1 MYFVYFLS
9 TTPPNHPK
17 LKNLEYS
24 IIDHFLIILQ
34 VALLHSSPILSPT
47 QCEENTMA
55 GFKALKGEGHWPTL
69 LAAFLYFDFS
79 FMVWT
84 MLGPLST
91 EINEALVASGA
102 MAMSAG
108 EKATL
113 LSLPILSGALLR
125 ILLGFGVDKFGAKKT
140 ALISQAIVI
149 SALFFTYFQAE
160 SITYNQ
166 LLVVALGLGFAG
178 ASFAV
183 ALPQAGQWY
192 PPKLQGVVLGIA
204 GAGNIGVVIDF
215 LFAPKIA
222 EHYGWDAVFLVGGVL
237 SSIIFVAYMFMA
249 KDAPENVYK
258 ANPKK
263 LNDYGKL
270 LKDKD
275 TWWFNL
281 FYAISFGGFVG
292 FAGYMK
298 VYLMNTYSTE
308 MADLGMAWLAEE
320 NVKVMA
326 GYFGALCIFAG
337 AILRPIG
344 GAVADKMGG
353 IKSLYIFF
361 GMVAT
366 LAVINA
372 LIELPFAAAIL
383 VLFLIMANL
392 GMAKGAVFQ
401 LVPQRF
407 GKDIGIMTGIIGAAG
422 GLGGTA
428 LIKTLGWSKGA
439 FDGYTAG
446 FLIFAGVVFLAIA
459 GISFV
464 KTRWRTTWGAAAGG
478 RI

>member
-1 MYFVYFLS
+1 
-9 TTPPNHPK
+9 
-17 LKNLEYS
+17 
-24 IIDHFLIILQ
+24 
-34 VALLHSSPILSPT
+34 
-47 QCEENTMA
+47 MA
-55 GFKALKGEGHWPTL
+55 GFKDLKGEGHAPTL
-69 LAAFLYFDFS
+69 FMAFLYFDIS

-91 EINEALVASGA
+91 EISEALALGGHI
-102 MAMSAG
+102 MTAG

-113 LSLPILSGALLR
+113 LSLPILSGAILR
-125 ILLGFGVDKFGAKKT
+125 IVLGFGVDKLGPKKT
-140 ALISQAIVI
+140 ALMAQSVVI
-149 SALFFTYFQAE
+149 ASLLTAFFMGDG
-160 SITYNQ
+160 ITYNM
-166 LLVVALGLGFAG
+166 LLIVALGLGFAG

-222 EHYGWDAVFLVGGVL
+222 ELWGWASVFGVGAAMASVTF
-237 SSIIFVAYMFMA
+237 IAYAFLA
-249 KDAPENVYK
+249 KDAPPEVYQ

-263 LNDYGKL
+263 LKDYGKL

-275 TWWFNL
+275 TWWFSL

-298 VYLMNTYSTE
+298 VYLMNTYQ
-308 MADLGMAWLAEE
+308 ADMSAFGLDFLDEG
-320 NVKVMA
+320 NVKVVA

-337 AILRPIG
+337 AVLRPVG
-344 GAVADKMGG
+344 GSVADRMGG
-353 IKSLYIFF
+353 IKSLYIFY
-361 GMVAT
+361 GMVA
-366 LAVINA
+366 LLVVISA
-372 LIELPFAAAIL
+372 LIELPFYIAIL

-392 GMAKGAVFQ
+392 GMANGAVFQ

-407 GKDIGIMTGIIGAAG
+407 GKDIGIMTGIVGCAG

-428 LIKTLGWSKGA
+428 LIQTLGWSKGA
-439 FDGYTAG
+439 FDGYSAG
-446 FLIFAGVVFLAIA
+446 FLIFAGVVLIAIA

>member
-1 MYFVYFLS
+1 
-9 TTPPNHPK
+9 
-17 LKNLEYS
+17 
-24 IIDHFLIILQ
+24 
-34 VALLHSSPILSPT
+34 
-47 QCEENTMA
+47 MA
-55 GFKALKGEGHWPTL
+55 GFKDLKGEGHAPTL
-69 LAAFLYFDFS
+69 FMAFLYFDMS

-91 EINEALVASGA
+91 EISEALALSGHI
-102 MAMSAG
+102 MTAG

-113 LSLPILSGALLR
+113 LSLPILSGAILR
-125 ILLGFGVDKFGAKKT
+125 IVLGFGVDKLGPKKT
-140 ALISQAIVI
+140 ALLAQSVVIV
-149 SALFFTYFQAE
+149 SLLTAFFMGDG
-160 SITYNQ
+160 ITYNA
-166 LLVVALGLGFAG
+166 LLIVALGLGFAG

-222 EHYGWDAVFLVGGVL
+222 ELWGWASVFGVGAAMAIVTF
-237 SSIIFVAYMFMA
+237 IAYAFLA
-249 KDAPENVYK
+249 KDAPSEVYQ

-263 LNDYGKL
+263 LKDYGKL

-275 TWWFNL
+275 TWWFSL

-292 FAGYMK
+292 LAGYMK
-298 VYLMNTYSTE
+298 VYLMNTYQ
-308 MADLGMAWLAEE
+308 ADMSAFGLDFLDEG
-320 NVKVMA
+320 NVKVVA

-337 AILRPIG
+337 AILRPVG
-344 GAVADKMGG
+344 GGIADKMGG
-353 IKSLYIFF
+353 IKSLYIFY
-361 GMVAT
+361 GMVAI
-366 LAVINA
+366 LVSISA
-372 LIELPFAAAIL
+372 LIELPFYVAIL

-392 GMAKGAVFQ
+392 GMANGAVFQ

-407 GKDIGIMTGIIGAAG
+407 GKDIGIMTGIVGCAG

-428 LIKTLGWSKGA
+428 LIQTLGWSKGA
-439 FDGYTAG
+439 FDGYSAG
-446 FLIFAGVVFLAIA
+446 FLIFVAVVLIAIA

>member
-1 MYFVYFLS
+1 MPALS
-9 TTPPNHPK
+9 I
-17 LKNLEYS
+17 YY
-24 IIDHFLIILQ
+24 DHINFKGKK
-34 VALLHSSPILSPT
+34 
-47 QCEENTMA
+47 MA
-55 GFKALKGEGHWPTL
+55 GFKALRGQGHTPTL
-69 LAAFLYFDFS
+69 FMAFLYFDMS

-91 EINEALVASGA
+91 EISEALALAGH
-102 MAMSAG
+102 MMTEG

-125 ILLGFGVDKFGAKKT
+125 ILLGFGVDKLGAKAT
-140 ALISQAIVI
+140 ALMAQFVVIV
-149 SALFFTYFQAE
+149 ALLAAYFMGE
-160 SITYNQ
+160 SITYSA
-166 LLVVALGLGFAG
+166 LLIVALGLGFAG

-192 PPKLQGVVLGIA
+192 PPKSQGIVLGLA

-222 EHYGWDAVFLVGGVL
+222 ELWGWEVVFLVGAVMAIGVF
-237 SSIIFVAYMFMA
+237 IAYIFIA
-249 KDAPENVYK
+249 KNAPESVYR
-258 ANPKK
+258 ARPKK
-263 LNDYGKL
+263 LSDYGKL

-281 FYAISFGGFVG
+281 FYAVSFGGFVG

-298 VYLMNTYSTE
+298 VYLMNVYQLDMGVIGLDILDE
-308 MADLGMAWLAEE
+308 G
-320 NVKVMA
+320 NVKVVA

-337 AILRPIG
+337 AVLRPVG
-344 GAVADKMGG
+344 GAIADKMGG

-361 GMVAT
+361 GTVVVLAALNATVA
-366 LAVINA
+366 
-372 LIELPFAAAIL
+372 LPFWLAIV

-392 GMAKGAVFQ
+392 GMANGAVFQ

-422 GLGGTA
+422 GLGGTL

-439 FDGYTAG
+439 FDGYAAG
-446 FLIFAGVVFLAIA
+446 FMIFAAVILVAIS
-459 GISFV
+459 GISLV
-464 KTRWRTTWGAAAGG
+464 KTRWRTTWGVHSGG
-478 RI
+478 II

>member
-1 MYFVYFLS
+1 
-9 TTPPNHPK
+9 
-17 LKNLEYS
+17 
-24 IIDHFLIILQ
+24 
-34 VALLHSSPILSPT
+34 
-47 QCEENTMA
+47 MA
-55 GFKALKGEGHWPTL
+55 GFKALKGQGHWPTL
-69 LAAFLYFDFS
+69 MAAFLYFDFS

-91 EINEALVASGA
+91 EIGEALALGGFV
-102 MAMSAG
+102 MSAAQ
-108 EKATL
+108 KATL
-113 LSLPILSGALLR
+113 LSIPILAGALLR
-125 ILLGFGVDKFGAKKT
+125 ILLGFGVDKFGAKTT

-149 SALFFTYFQAE
+149 GVLFYAYFRGAG
-160 SITYNQ
+160 ITYNE
-166 LLVVALGLGFAG
+166 LLIVAFGLGFAG

-222 EHYGWDAVFLVGGVL
+222 ELWGWESVFLVGAFL
-237 SSIIFVAYMFMA
+237 SSIIFIAYMFMA
-249 KDAPENVYK
+249 KDAPAEVYTPR
-258 ANPKK
+258 PKK
-263 LNDYGKL
+263 LKDYLKL
-270 LKDKD
+270 LRDKD

-281 FYAISFGGFVG
+281 FYAVSFGGFVG

-298 VYLMNTYSTE
+298 VYLMNTYQ
-308 MADLGMAWLAEE
+308 ADMSAFGQDILDED
-320 NVKVMA
+320 NVKVVA

-337 AILRPIG
+337 AVLRPVG
-344 GAVADKMGG
+344 GAIADKMGG
-353 IKSLYIFF
+353 IKSLYLFF
-361 GMVAT
+361 GTVAVMA
-366 LAVINA
+366 LVNA
-372 LIELPFAAAIL
+372 FITLPFNVAIL

-392 GMAKGAVFQ
+392 GMANGAVFQ

-439 FDGYTAG
+439 FDGYSAG
-446 FLIFAGVVFLAIA
+446 FMIFALVVVLALS

-464 KTRWRTTWGAAAGG
+464 KTRWRTTWGITAGG

>member
-1 MYFVYFLS
+1 
-9 TTPPNHPK
+9 
-17 LKNLEYS
+17 
-24 IIDHFLIILQ
+24 
-34 VALLHSSPILSPT
+34 
-47 QCEENTMA
+47 MA
-55 GFKALKGEGHWPTL
+55 GLKALKGQGHTPTL
-69 LAAFLYFDFS
+69 FMAFLYFDMS

-91 EINEALVASGA
+91 EITEALALSGHI
-102 MAMSAG
+102 MSAG

-125 ILLGFGVDKFGAKKT
+125 ILLGFGVDKLGAKLT
-140 ALISQAIVI
+140 ALLSQGVVI
-149 SALFFTYFQAE
+149 MALFMAYLLGDA
-160 SITYNQ
+160 ITYTQ
-166 LLVVALGLGFAG
+166 LLLVAFGLGFAG

-192 PPKLQGVVLGIA
+192 PPKSQGIVLGIA

-222 EHYGWDAVFLVGGVL
+222 EIWGWESVFLVGGVMA
-237 SSIIFVAYMFMA
+237 IVVFIAYSFLA
-249 KDAPENVYK
+249 KNAPKSVYK
-258 ANPKK
+258 ARPKK
-263 LNDYGKL
+263 LSDYGKL

-281 FYAISFGGFVG
+281 FYAVSFGGFIG

-298 VYLMNTYSTE
+298 VYLMNTYQVDMS
-308 MADLGMAWLAEE
+308 AIGMDMLDEA
-320 NVKVMA
+320 NVKVVA

-337 AILRPIG
+337 AVLRPVG
-344 GAVADKMGG
+344 GNIADRLGG
-353 IKSLYIFF
+353 VKSLYIFF
-361 GMVAT
+361 GVVAT
-366 LAVINA
+366 LAILNA
-372 LIELPFAAAIL
+372 SVRLPFWVAII

-392 GMAKGAVFQ
+392 GMANGAVFQ

-439 FDGYTAG
+439 FDGYSAG
-446 FLIFAGVVFLAIA
+446 FMIFAVVVLVAVA
-459 GISFV
+459 GISLV
-464 KTRWRTTWGAAAGG
+464 KTRWRTTWGVTSGG
-478 RI
+478 II

>member
-1 MYFVYFLS
+1 
-9 TTPPNHPK
+9 
-17 LKNLEYS
+17 
-24 IIDHFLIILQ
+24 
-34 VALLHSSPILSPT
+34 
-47 QCEENTMA
+47 MA
-55 GFKALKGEGHWPTL
+55 NFKALKGEGHWPTL

-91 EINEALVASGA
+91 EIAEALATTGFIISASQ
-102 MAMSAG
+102 
-108 EKATL
+108 KATL

-125 ILLGFGVDKFGAKKT
+125 VVLGFGVDKFGPKKT
-140 ALISQAIVI
+140 ALVSQSIVI
-149 SALFFTYFQAE
+149 SALFFTYLQAE

-166 LLVVALGLGFAG
+166 LLIVALALGFAG

-192 PPKLQGVVLGIA
+192 PPKLQGIVLGIA
-204 GAGNIGVVIDF
+204 GAGNIGVVLDF

-222 EHYGWDAVFLVGGVL
+222 EHWGWSAVFLVGGIF
-237 SSIIFVAYMFMA
+237 SSIIFIAYMFMA
-249 KDAPENVYK
+249 KDAPTSVYK
-258 ANPKK
+258 PNPKK
-263 LNDYGKL
+263 VKDYFKL

-298 VYLMNTYSTE
+298 VYLMNTYFEDMQS
-308 MADLGMAWLAEE
+308 LGLAWLAEE

-337 AILRPIG
+337 AILRPVG
-344 GAVADKMGG
+344 GAIADKMGG
-353 IKSLYIFF
+353 VKSLYIFY
-361 GMVAT
+361 GTVAFMAIVT
-366 LAVINA
+366 ASVK
-372 LIELPFAAAIL
+372 LPFALAIL
-383 VLFLIMANL
+383 ILFIIMASL
-392 GMAKGAVFQ
+392 GMANGAVFQ

-407 GKDIGIMTGIIGAAG
+407 GKDIGIMTGIIGASG

-439 FDGYTAG
+439 FDGYSVG
-446 FLIFAGVVFLAIA
+446 FFIFAGVVLIAIA
-459 GISFV
+459 GISLV
-464 KTRWRTTWGAAAGG
+464 KTRWRTTWGAQAGG
-478 RI
+478 II

>member
-1 MYFVYFLS
+1 
-9 TTPPNHPK
+9 
-17 LKNLEYS
+17 
-24 IIDHFLIILQ
+24 
-34 VALLHSSPILSPT
+34 
-47 QCEENTMA
+47 MA
-55 GFKALKGEGHWPTL
+55 GFKALKGQGHWPTL

-91 EINEALVASGA
+91 EIAESLAIGGFV
-102 MAMSAG
+102 MSASQ
-108 EKATL
+108 KATL
-113 LSLPILSGALLR
+113 LSIPILAGALLR
-125 ILLGFGVDKFGAKKT
+125 IVLGFGVDKFGAKKT
-140 ALISQAIVI
+140 ALVSQAIVI
-149 SALFFTYFQAE
+149 GVLFYAYIRGAG
-160 SITYNQ
+160 ITYNE
-166 LLVVALGLGFAG
+166 LLVVAMGLGFAG

-222 EHYGWDAVFLVGGVL
+222 ELWGWESVFLVGAVL
-237 SSIIFVAYMFMA
+237 SSIIFVTYMFMA
-249 KDAPENVYK
+249 KDAPAEVYT
-258 ANPKK
+258 ARPKK
-263 LNDYGKL
+263 LKDYAKL

-281 FYAISFGGFVG
+281 FYAVSFGGFVG

-298 VYLMNTYSTE
+298 VYLMNTYQ
-308 MADLGMAWLAEE
+308 ADMSAFGLDVINEG
-320 NVKVMA
+320 NVKVVA

-337 AILRPIG
+337 AILRPVG
-344 GAVADKMGG
+344 GAVADRLGG
-353 IKSLYIFF
+353 VKSLYIFF
-361 GMVAT
+361 GTVTLLAILNAT
-366 LAVINA
+366 MT
-372 LIELPFAAAIL
+372 LPFGVAIL

-392 GMAKGAVFQ
+392 GMANGAVFQ

-439 FDGYTAG
+439 FDGYSAG
-446 FLIFAGVVFLAIA
+446 FMIFAGVVLVALM
-459 GISFV
+459 GISLV
-464 KTRWRTTWGAAAGG
+464 KTRWRTTWGVAAGG

>member
-1 MYFVYFLS
+1 
-9 TTPPNHPK
+9 
-17 LKNLEYS
+17 
-24 IIDHFLIILQ
+24 
-34 VALLHSSPILSPT
+34 
-47 QCEENTMA
+47 MA
-55 GFKALKGEGHWPTL
+55 GLKDLKGKGHTATL
-69 LAAFLYFDFS
+69 LMAFLYFDMS

-91 EINEALVASGA
+91 EISEALALNGHIITAS
-102 MAMSAG
+102 

-113 LSLPILSGALLR
+113 LSLPILSGAILR
-125 ILLGFGVDKFGAKKT
+125 VVLGFGVDKIGAKLT
-140 ALISQAIVI
+140 ALISQSIVI
-149 SALFFTYFQAE
+149 AALLLAYFQADT
-160 SITYNQ
+160 ITYNQ
-166 LLVVALGLGFAG
+166 LLIVALGLGFAG

-222 EHYGWDAVFLVGGVL
+222 EIWGWDAVFGVGAAMAIVV
-237 SSIIFVAYMFMA
+237 FFAYLFLA
-249 KDAPENVYK
+249 KDAPESVYK

-263 LNDYGKL
+263 LKDYGKL

-275 TWWFNL
+275 TWWFCL
-281 FYAISFGGFVG
+281 FYAVSFGGFVG

-298 VYLMNTYSTE
+298 VYLMNTYQVD
-308 MADLGMAWLAEE
+308 MAAFGLDVLAEG
-320 NVKVMA
+320 NVKVIA

-337 AILRPIG
+337 AVLRPVGGNIADRIG
-344 GAVADKMGG
+344 GV
-353 IKSLYIFF
+353 KSLYFF
-361 GMVAT
+361 YGIVAL
-366 LAVINA
+366 LAVVNA
-372 LIELPFAAAIL
+372 TVELPFGVAIF

-392 GMAKGAVFQ
+392 GMANGAVFQ

-407 GKDIGIMTGIIGAAG
+407 GKDIGIMTGIVGCAG

-446 FLIFAGVVFLAIA
+446 FLIFALVVLLAIS
-459 GISFV
+459 GISLV
-464 KTRWRTTWGAAAGG
+464 KTRWRTTWGLTAGG
-478 RI
+478 KI

>member
-1 MYFVYFLS
+1 
-9 TTPPNHPK
+9 
-17 LKNLEYS
+17 
-24 IIDHFLIILQ
+24 
-34 VALLHSSPILSPT
+34 
-47 QCEENTMA
+47 MA
-55 GFKALKGEGHWPTL
+55 GFKALKGQGHWPTL

-91 EINEALVASGA
+91 EITESLALGGF
-102 MAMSAG
+102 MMSASQ
-108 EKATL
+108 KATL
-113 LSLPILSGALLR
+113 LSIPILAGALLR

-140 ALISQAIVI
+140 ALASQFIVI
-149 SALFFTYFQAE
+149 SVLFYAYLRGI
-160 SITYNQ
+160 SITYDE
-166 LLVVALGLGFAG
+166 LLIVAVGLGFAG

-222 EHYGWDAVFLVGGVL
+222 EIWGWEAVFLVGGVL
-237 SSIIFVAYMFMA
+237 STIIFITYMFLA
-249 KDAPENVYK
+249 KDAPAEVYT
-258 ANPKK
+258 ARPKK
-263 LNDYGKL
+263 LKDYGKL

-281 FYAISFGGFVG
+281 FYAVSFGGFVG

-298 VYLMNTYSTE
+298 VYLMNTYQ
-308 MADLGMAWLAEE
+308 ADMSAFGLDVLDEG
-320 NVKVMA
+320 NVKVVA

-337 AILRPIG
+337 AILRPVG
-344 GAVADKMGG
+344 GAVADSLGG
-353 IKSLYIFF
+353 IKSLYVFF
-361 GMVAT
+361 GTVAL
-366 LAVINA
+366 LAIINA
-372 LIELPFAAAIL
+372 TVTLPFGLAIF

-392 GMAKGAVFQ
+392 GMANGAVFQ

-439 FDGYTAG
+439 FDGYSAG
-446 FLIFAGVVFLAIA
+446 FMIFATVVLVALM
-459 GISFV
+459 GISLV
-464 KTRWRTTWGAAAGG
+464 KTRWRTTWGVAAGG